1 MQPRRPY
8 MFFLPDPELI
18 KAGCKGDHIKAIIR
32 AVPPSEKYGAERMWI
47 RVTSPRSD
55 WLEGLLD
62 SNPMTPELH
71 GAILRWPRSRVVEV
85 LLGDPARTPP
95 KRKYWV
101 AAFAQTRSDTGESQ
115 EPLRT
120 APTIPIARFD
130 SSATIAAYRRYILL
144 CAPIRCGPERSS
156 DTTSSAQ
163 LVHATVRPIR
173 QAIDLAV
180 LPAHIIVLCPFRP
193 PSATGRASMQSLQPQ
208 SLW

>member
-47 RVTSPRSD
+47 RVTSARSD

-101 AAFAQTRSDTGESQ
+101 AAFAQTR
-115 EPLRT
+115 
-120 APTIPIARFD
+120 
-130 SSATIAAYRRYILL
+130 
-144 CAPIRCGPERSS
+144 PIRVSLKNLSGRLPRSLLHASTARLRSWPTAAISFCVPLS
-156 DTTSSAQ
+156 D
-163 LVHATVRPIR
+163 VVRSD
-173 QAIDLAV
+173 QAIPHHQLNWFTP
-180 LPAHIIVLCPFRP
+180 L
-193 PSATGRASMQSLQPQ
+193 SARSGKLLIWRYCRRIS
-208 SLW
+208 